1 MEMENREQSVEID
14 LNVEEVEIINNTKKA
29 KEKFKELVKKRLRNE
44 R

>member
-1 MEMENREQSVEID
+1 MVMKNWEQHAESE